1 MANIRNLAALAA
13 LGAAGAMAMRD
24 RKDKKAPVED
34 REKPK
39 DKAETKPVA
48 AAKEDAAAIALNRD
62 ESEAGLTGYTDS
74 DRTANQ
80 LSAQQNKGIT
90 TNARGEAV
98 PIRRAAPKV
107 ASAATAPA
115 AVSPAVTRSMAPRPS
130 VTAANAEAAR
140 QRGDSSGFK
149 SYESPSQRKLND
161 LADQTRNRTSASTSG
176 SSMEDEG
183 MVMKKGGG
191 SVSARGDGIAQRGKT
206 RGRFV

>member
-48 AAKEDAAAIALNRD
+48 AAREDAAAITSNRD
-62 ESEAGLTGYTDS
+62 EAEAGLSGYTDS
-74 DRTANQ
+74 DRVANQ

-98 PIRRAAPKV
+98 PMRRAAPRV
-107 ASAATAPA
+107 APA
-115 AVSPAVTRSMAPRPS
+115 AAPVTPAAAVVPTTVAPAVIRSMPPRPS

-149 SYESPSQRKLND
+149 SYEPPSLV
-161 LADQTRNRTSASTSG
+161 DQIPK
-176 SSMEDEG
+176 
-183 MVMKKGGG
+183 KKGGMIKKMASGG

-206 RGRFV
+206 KGRFV

>member
-24 RKDKKAPVED
+24 RKDKAPVED

-48 AAKEDAAAIALNRD
+48 AAKEDAAAIASSRD
-62 ESEAGLTGYTDS
+62 EAEAGLSGYTDP
-74 DRTANQ
+74 DRVANQ
-80 LSAQQNKGIT
+80 LSAQQNKGFT

-98 PIRRAAPKV
+98 PMRRAAPKV
-107 ASAATAPA
+107 APVAAPSAPVAPA
-115 AVSPAVTRSMAPRPS
+115 AVAPAVTRSMTPRPS
-130 VTAANAEAAR
+130 VTAANAEAVR
-140 QRGDSSGFK
+140 ERGDSSGFK
-149 SYESPSQRKLND
+149 SYEPPSQQKLNN
-161 LADQTRNRTSASTSG
+161 LVDQIPK
-176 SSMEDEG
+176 
-183 MVMKKGGG
+183 KKGGMIKKMASGG

>member
-24 RKDKKAPVED
+24 RKDKAPVED

-39 DKAETKPVA
+39 DKVKTKPVE
-48 AAKEDAAAIALNRD
+48 AAKEDAAVINASSDDDSFSRD
-62 ESEAGLTGYTDS
+62 LASE
-74 DRTANQ
+74 R

-98 PIRRAAPKV
+98 PMRRAAPSAPV
-107 ASAATAPA
+107 APAAVAPA
-115 AVSPAVTRSMAPRPS
+115 AVSPAAAAVSANLSDMPPYRSVRPIRRGTDNVSAAPM
-130 VTAANAEAAR
+130 AEAASTDKEPSLSLPPYR
-140 QRGDSSGFK
+140 SVRPMRRGEEMKSGGTVK
-149 SYESPSQRKLND
+149 KM
-161 LADQTRNRTSASTSG
+161 AS
-176 SSMEDEG
+176 
-183 MVMKKGGG
+183 GG